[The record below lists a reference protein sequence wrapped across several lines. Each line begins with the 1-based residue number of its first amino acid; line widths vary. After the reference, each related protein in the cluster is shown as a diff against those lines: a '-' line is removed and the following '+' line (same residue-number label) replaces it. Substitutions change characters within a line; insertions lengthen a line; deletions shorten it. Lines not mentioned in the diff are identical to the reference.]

1 MDRKADKRAKS
12 EAQRLESLY
21 EKRKLDIE
29 RKNQISQALKNV
41 DVKSKRT
48 VFEDS
53 DNDENIVLNT
63 VQYHST
69 GNTEEADPSK
79 NKNQWTLFE
88 DSDAENDGTQNVD
101 EFIKNRHV
109 GKKGAKLMAMEARF
123 GNDDRFRMDDRF
135 AEDSDEEPSEEQRE
149 NQERLHVKKT
159 ELEILSK
166 VVGKDLTSKL
176 SEEKR
181 KAEKKMLDMKF
192 ARFDPDNPEHVEW
205 AQRKQV
211 ENYGEM
217 KDENEAPPKK
227 IAKKEEAPERLVE
240 GRFFEVD
247 RDFAADLKNKLQLGS
262 SVQSMSFSFL
272 DSIGRS
278 SNADLDK
285 SFGDEVIANLDT
297 EKLPDSDEL
306 DIEDSEDDEAQPTIS
321 NAAEALDDAASL
333 SLIRQKGVKPWF
345 SFDALDNNVRSTV
358 NNFRRTIPEDK
369 LRANW
374 QNIRTSIIKIYRS
387 QKKSALKEDRKR
399 KRTLD
404 GAAAPVHSA
413 AS

>member
-63 VQYHST
+63 MQSHST
-69 GNTEEADPSK
+69 RNTEEADPSK

-88 DSDAENDGTQNVD
+88 DSDADNDGAHNAD
-101 EFIKNRHV
+101 ELIKNRHV

-149 NQERLHVKKT
+149 NQDRLHTKKT

-181 KAEKKMLDMKF
+181 KTEKKMLDMKF
-192 ARFDPDNPEHVEW
+192 VRFDPDNPEHIEW

-211 ENYGEM
+211 EKYGEM
-217 KDENEAPPKK
+217 KDEDEAPPKK

-240 GRFFEVD
+240 GRYFEMD

-262 SVQSMSFSFL
+262 SVQSTSFSFL

-297 EKLPDSDEL
+297 EELPDCDEL
-306 DIEDSEDDEAQPTIS
+306 DIDDSMDDESQPTIS
-321 NAAEALDDAASL
+321 NAALDDASSFSL
-333 SLIRQKGVKPWF
+333 VRQKGVKPWF
-345 SFDALDNNVRSTV
+345 SFDAFDNDVRSTV
-358 NNFRRTIPEDK
+358 NNFRRTMPEDK

-387 QKKSALKEDRKR
+387 QKKSAVKEDRKR

-404 GAAAPVHSA
+404 GAAAPVDSA